1 MENIELIYKHLR
13 SDLIR
18 TFYFG
23 DPNWSQK
30 EFCESVLNCN
40 QLPEIYHQ
48 KAKQVLKHTIK

>member
-1 MENIELIYKHLR
+1 MENIELVYKHLR

-23 DPNWSQK
+23 DPNWSKK
-30 EFCESVLNCN
+30 EFCQAVLNCD

-48 KAKQVLKHTIK
+48 KAKQVLSHI